1 MATDTVSALSD
12 IYKRRYKGELPKI
25 FNDMTQSL
33 NMAQQKTR
41 DFSGG
46 QETIACQVTR
56 AGGTGGRDETQG
68 FPVPGGASVVQGSV
82 PLRRKFSVFQVSED
96 AISRSKGDEAAF
108 AEVLGFELKTHM
120 ERVKKQMNID
130 FLLEGRGILGT
141 VVTGGTLKKEVNE
154 TLQVTF
160 DTTRYMEQNDIVAFW
175 TNVTDTSSV
184 LTNGGQSDALDKE
197 QVFISSVDSSTKATV
212 KRTAVQATGDAT
224 VATANAFRLYGEKTT
239 SDNAGN
245 QAMSGLRLFA
255 DDGTL
260 VTSFQ
265 GISRTTYPRWQG
277 QIISAT
283 AENLSRDHMYRL
295 AHKIGRQSG
304 TEMDTLIWDVTMLR
318 EHLATIQP
326 DIRYSPVKDLDSG
339 YAEESLVMT
348 LGSRPVRL
356 LSDWDA
362 PFGTIYG
369 FAKKHLFWYEKHGL
383 HVDESTGSILKQATP
398 HGNTGAG
405 DVFYGYLRIKG
416 NWAVDNAAAFGV
428 VTGLNYSAE

>member
-33 NMAQQKTR
+33 SLAQQKSR

-68 FPVPGGASVVQGSV
+68 FPIPGGATVVQGSV
-82 PLRRKFSVFQVSED
+82 PLKRKMSVFQVSED
-96 AISRSKGDEAAF
+96 AISRSKGDDAAF

-120 ERVKKQMNID
+120 ERVKKLMNID

-141 VVTGGTLKKEVNE
+141 VVTGGTLKKEVAS
-154 TLQVTF
+154 TLQVVF

-175 TNVTDTSSV
+175 DAAADTGAPV
-184 LTNGGQSDALDKE
+184 ANGGQEAADDKE
-197 QVFISSVDSSTKATV
+197 QVYISSVDSSTKATV
-212 KRTAVQATGDAT
+212 KRTAAVDADAT
-224 VATANAFRLYGEKTT
+224 ISANHVLRLYGEKTT

-245 QAMSGLRLFA
+245 QAMAGLRLFA

-283 AENLSRDHMYRL
+283 GENLSRDHLYRL

-304 TEMDTLIWDVTMLR
+304 AEMDTLIWDVTMLR
-318 EHLATIQP
+318 EYLSVIQP
-326 DIRYSPVKDLDSG
+326 DIRYSPVKDLDAGFS
-339 YAEESLVMT
+339 EEALVLS

-356 LSDWDA
+356 HSEWDH
-362 PFGTIYG
+362 PFGSVSG
-369 FAKKHLFWYEKHGL
+369 FAKKHLWWYEKHGL
-383 HVDESTGSILKQATP
+383 HVDETTGSILKQATP
-398 HGNTGAG
+398 YGNAGAG

-428 VTGLNYSAE
+428 ITGLNYTAE